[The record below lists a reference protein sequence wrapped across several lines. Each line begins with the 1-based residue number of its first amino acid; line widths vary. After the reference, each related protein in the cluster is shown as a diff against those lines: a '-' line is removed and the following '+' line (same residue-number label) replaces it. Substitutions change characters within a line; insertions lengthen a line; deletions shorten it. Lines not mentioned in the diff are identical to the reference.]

1 MFGHSRGSSG
11 MGGQGRLS
19 GNKEVAKVERVVRAP
34 GSTDRRVDVVLKKNR
49 DGWEKER
56 ASIYM
61 SNKTARKAGLEKGKE
76 YTFELSD
83 RMKDVDRGQGAARGG
98 SFGKSRDTYR
108 CDTIPQAHTGRDNRL
123 DRFNDGSKVSKWH
136 NGGGSGMGGSKG
148 KK

>member
-1 MFGHSRGSSG
+1 MSMYGHSRGNSG

-34 GSTDRRVDVVLKKNR
+34 GGSDRRVDVVLKKNR
-49 DGWEKER
+49 DGWDKER

-61 SNKTARKAGLEKGKE
+61 SNKTARKADLEKGKE
-76 YTFELSD
+76 YVFELSD
-83 RMKDVDRGQGAARGG
+83 RMQDLDRGQGFSRGG

-108 CDTIPQAHTGRDNRL
+108 CDTTPQIYSQRDGRL
-123 DRFNDGSKVSKWH
+123 DRFNDGSKVNKWH
-136 NGGGSGMGGSKG
+136 NGGAPGGSK

>member
-1 MFGHSRGSSG
+1 MFGQSRGNTG

-49 DGWEKER
+49 DGWDKER

-61 SNKTARKAGLEKGKE
+61 SNKTARKAGLEKGKQ
-76 YTFELSD
+76 YTFDLSD
-83 RMKDVDRGQGAARGG
+83 RMQDKDRGQGVGRSG

-108 CDTIPQAHTGRDNRL
+108 CDKIPEAFTGRDNRL
-123 DRFNDGSKVSKWH
+123 DRFNDGSKVSKWY
-136 NGGGSGMGGSKG
+136 NGGGMNSK
-148 KK
+148 KKK